1 MEQAILGLVGLMII
15 LALNQERV
23 RRADVA
29 ALRQDG
35 TDLRKDMTDGLA
47 AVRKDMTD
55 GFAAGVTGQE
65 AGCLRGG
72 D

>member
-47 AVRKDMTD
+47 A
-55 GFAAGVTGQE
+55 GVTGQE